1 MAAPEVMKY
10 FDPLLKTELIVDA
23 SPVGLGAILAQV
35 THDQGRNVVAYA
47 SRSLTDCE
55 SRYSQTER
63 EALAVV
69 WGTEHFH
76 LYLHGSSFQAIT
88 DHKPLETIFN
98 KSTCKAT
105 ARLERLQ
112 LRLQPYKITVV
123 YRPGAD
129 NPADYMSR
137 HPDPKHSTSPNHLS
151 RVDSY
156 VNFVTAN
163 AVPNAVTLQEI
174 QDATA
179 KDHTLQNLAK
189 VIATQRWYEAG
200 RDVCEYQQVKQE
212 LTVANGVILRGTR
225 IIVPETLRQRM
236 IMLAHSGHQGIVKTK
251 RLLRDSVWF
260 PGIDGMVEEMIKQCL
275 PCQAANHNSSPA
287 CEPLKMSPLPQGPWQ
302 ELSIDFCGPFP
313 NGDYLLVVVDDFS
326 RFPEVEILRSTSA
339 KAVIP
344 HLDSIFARQGIPDV
358 VRTDNGP
365 PFNSENF
372 QMFATHLGFN
382 HRKITPIWPRANGEA
397 ERLMRTLEK
406 AIRTA
411 VIEHK
416 SWRQELFTFLRQY
429 RATPHSTT
437 GKSPSELLNGRKLKS
452 TMPRL
457 QQDQASPEV
466 RQNDAKRK
474 EQMKEYADRH
484 NHARASD
491 LKVGDKVLVKQQKK
505 NKLSTPF
512 KPEPLEVKEKKG
524 SMITAHNAEYTV
536 TRNTSFFKKIPSS
549 TQVPLPLSDEEE
561 ELHPNNE
568 TDETSMKPHG
578 TVLTIKQGKNSF
590 CLGDQIDFI
599 CSAVAIPTAEYSLYN
614 SNQQLVCSKKSNE
627 ICAVKLE
634 VRGKLLDKPKVDG
647 NIYQLLDDK
656 KQTAIFKVTVKGY
669 PLVRLTCS
677 AALHGR
683 GGDVSITTVSQSS
696 YEVVFH
702 VSISAKLDG
711 EYYCHARNSA
721 GLTLRVVL
729 QVYKKIPPKAIE
741 ASLNLTNIAWT
752 DDLKE
757 LKLVFYRDEYVKSIH
772 ILAFEKGPGS
782 VVVKFVLEIIANVD
796 DPLRPLKN
804 ALDDNHGELSG
815 FKIDRQIIKY
825 KNGGNKGNVDSK
837 TVSKCST
844 CVPTALMTALHIAAL
859 LYCVA

>member
-1 MAAPEVMKY
+1 MRAANEAIERERHPVPTVE
-10 FDPLLKTELIVDA
+10 DLIVDLNGSTVFSKIDLNQGYHQLELDADSRNITTFATHLGLFRYKRLSFGINSAAEIFQKAIEEAVQGIEGARNISDDIIVFDKQQDDHDNALRAVLQRMRDNNLTANPDKCLFSQSSIDFFGHHFSAEGISAADKKISSLINSSPPKNANEARSFLGFAQYLARFIKDFA
-23 SPVGLGAILAQV
+23 SIYAPIRQL
-35 THDQGRNVVAYA
+35 THKDAKW
-47 SRSLTDCE
+47 
-55 SRYSQTER
+55 
-63 EALAVV
+63 V
-69 WGTEHFH
+69 WG
-76 LYLHGSSFQAIT
+76 
-88 DHKPLETIFN
+88 
-98 KSTCKAT
+98 
-105 ARLERLQ
+105 
-112 LRLQPYKITVV
+112 
-123 YRPGAD
+123 
-129 NPADYMSR
+129 
-137 HPDPKHSTSPNHLS
+137 PDQQHAFASLKHSTSPNHLS

-163 AVPNAVTLQEI
+163 AVSNAVTLQEI

-179 KDHTLQNLAK
+179 KYHTLHNLAK

-200 RDVCEYQQVKQE
+200 RDVREYQQVKQE

-260 PGIDGMVEEMIKQCL
+260 PGIDGMVEEMINQCL

-313 NGDYLLVVVDDFS
+313 NGDYLLVVVDEFS
-326 RFPEVEILRSTSA
+326 RFPEIEILRSTSA

-416 SWRQELFTFLRQY
+416 SRRQELFTFLRQY

-491 LKVGDKVLVKQQKK
+491 LKVGDKVLVKQPKK
-505 NKLSTPF
+505 NKMSTPF

-549 TQVPLPLSDEEE
+549 TQVPLTLSDEEE

-568 TDETSMKPHG
+568 NDETAS
-578 TVLTIKQGKNSF
+578 QES
-590 CLGDQIDFI
+590 
-599 CSAVAIPTAEYSLYN
+599 
-614 SNQQLVCSKKSNE
+614 
-627 ICAVKLE
+627 
-634 VRGKLLDKPKVDG
+634 KVDPQDPG
-647 NIYQLLDDK
+647 
-656 KQTAIFKVTVKGY
+656 TTP
-669 PLVRLTCS
+669 PL
-677 AALHGR
+677 
-683 GGDVSITTVSQSS
+683 
-696 YEVVFH
+696 
-702 VSISAKLDG
+702 
-711 EYYCHARNSA
+711 
-721 GLTLRVVL
+721 
-729 QVYKKIPPKAIE
+729 
-741 ASLNLTNIAWT
+741 
-752 DDLKE
+752 
-757 LKLVFYRDEYVKSIH
+757 
-772 ILAFEKGPGS
+772 
-782 VVVKFVLEIIANVD
+782 
-796 DPLRPLKN
+796 
-804 ALDDNHGELSG
+804 
-815 FKIDRQIIKY
+815 
-825 KNGGNKGNVDSK
+825 
-837 TVSKCST
+837 
-844 CVPTALMTALHIAAL
+844 
-859 LYCVA
+859 

>member
-1 MAAPEVMKY
+1 M
-10 FDPLLKTELIVDA
+10 
-23 SPVGLGAILAQV
+23 
-35 THDQGRNVVAYA
+35 
-47 SRSLTDCE
+47 
-55 SRYSQTER
+55 
-63 EALAVV
+63 
-69 WGTEHFH
+69 
-76 LYLHGSSFQAIT
+76 
-88 DHKPLETIFN
+88 
-98 KSTCKAT
+98 
-105 ARLERLQ
+105 
-112 LRLQPYKITVV
+112 V

-260 PGIDGMVEEMIKQCL
+260 PGIDGMVEEMINQCL

-491 LKVGDKVLVKQQKK
+491 LKVGDKVLVKQPKK

-568 TDETSMKPHG
+568 TDETSSQAQSNADPQDPG
-578 TVLTIKQGKNSF
+578 TT
-590 CLGDQIDFI
+590 
-599 CSAVAIPTAEYSLYN
+599 P
-614 SNQQLVCSKKSNE
+614 
-627 ICAVKLE
+627 
-634 VRGKLLDKPKVDG
+634 
-647 NIYQLLDDK
+647 
-656 KQTAIFKVTVKGY
+656 
-669 PLVRLTCS
+669 
-677 AALHGR
+677 
-683 GGDVSITTVSQSS
+683 
-696 YEVVFH
+696 
-702 VSISAKLDG
+702 
-711 EYYCHARNSA
+711 
-721 GLTLRVVL
+721 
-729 QVYKKIPPKAIE
+729 
-741 ASLNLTNIAWT
+741 
-752 DDLKE
+752 
-757 LKLVFYRDEYVKSIH
+757 
-772 ILAFEKGPGS
+772 
-782 VVVKFVLEIIANVD
+782 
-796 DPLRPLKN
+796 PLRRSSRNRRAPEYLN
-804 ALDDNHGELSG
+804 D
-815 FKIDRQIIKY
+815 Y
-825 KNGGNKGNVDSK
+825 
-837 TVSKCST
+837 ST
-844 CVPTALMTALHIAAL
+844 
-859 LYCVA
+859 